1 MPTCFVIQPFDGGK
15 FDRRFE
21 DTYKPALEQAGL
33 EAYRVDRDPGVEVP
47 IETIEKSI
55 RDAVICFAEI
65 TTNNPNVWYE
75 LGYAFAQGRSTIM
88 VCSAEREG
96 KLPFDI
102 HHRAVIKYNSESKR
116 DFDNLGKQITERAKV
131 LLEKNKV
138 KQFTASERVAPRKG
152 LSQVEIQALAA
163 IAAAT
168 DVPGSPT
175 SVHLLRTSMEQNLTD
190 VGVGL
195 ALWRL
200 QQKHFVE
207 LGQSEDYNGEMFDT
221 VVLNESGWRWI
232 GDNESLFVTHKGESE
247 PDEEDDIPF

>member
-33 EAYRVDRDPGVEVP
+33 EAYRVDLDPRVEVP
-47 IETIEKSI
+47 IEDIEKGI
-55 RDAVICFAEI
+55 RDAIICFADI

-88 VCSAEREG
+88 VCSAERKG

-102 HHRAVIKYNSESKR
+102 HHRTVIRYSSESKR
-116 DFDNLGKQITERAKV
+116 DFENLGKQITERAKK
-131 LLEKNKV
+131 LLDKNRI
-138 KQFTASERVAPRKG
+138 KQFVASERVAPAEG

-175 SVHLLRTSMEQNLTD
+175 SVHLLKTSVEQSLTD

-200 QQKHFVE
+200 QQRQFVE
-207 LGQSEDYNGEMFDT
+207 LGQGEDFRGESFDT
-221 VVLNESGWRWI
+221 VVLKESAWRWI
-232 GDNESLFVTHKGESE
+232 GDNESLFFTHKRESDLGEE
-247 PDEEDDIPF
+247 DIPF